1 MLSGAVGSDTT
12 AQVRADDALSAIA
25 GGEWWADADPGIGA
39 GEPLAAADGTF
50 DSHSEIL
57 VASTAGLAPGPHLLR
72 MRARDAAGNWSAAAT
87 VAIIVPDSPPPPPTA
102 PVVPDAPP
110 VPVAPPPPLLPSL
123 ESRLQRVA
131 GDGFER
137 GLGAWSRRIGAVAA
151 IPEAAMSGRRGM
163 RATLVARA
171 PAFVQRRLP
180 RPGQEAELAFDLNP
194 RTLSSAG
201 GWIEVAAITGSRGLR
216 LASVDLR
223 SVRGADQLRL
233 TVSTGTGAVLHSQPQ
248 RVRRRPTALVLS
260 LDPAQA
266 RLTVDGVDLARLAR
280 AANAPQASAIALG
293 PWRGGPAGSSGYLDI
308 DRVTVREAP
317 PAA

>member
-1 MLSGAVGSDTT
+1 
-12 AQVRADDALSAIA
+12 
-25 GGEWWADADPGIGA
+25 
-39 GEPLAAADGTF
+39 
-50 DSHSEIL
+50 
-57 VASTAGLAPGPHLLR
+57 
-72 MRARDAAGNWSAAAT
+72 
-87 VAIIVPDSPPPPPTA
+87 
-102 PVVPDAPP
+102 
-110 VPVAPPPPLLPSL
+110 
-123 ESRLQRVA
+123 
-131 GDGFER
+131 
-137 GLGAWSRRIGAVAA
+137 
-151 IPEAAMSGRRGM
+151 M

-180 RPGQEAELAFDLNP
+180 RPGQEAELSFELNP

-223 SVRGADQLRL
+223 SLRGADQLRL

-248 RVRRRPTALVLS
+248 RVRRRSTALVLS

-280 AANAPQASAIALG
+280 AANAPQAFAIALG

-317 PAA
+317 AAS